1 MVRHARPRKAGRR
14 DLCMTKLNTI
24 LRSNEI
30 TFGYRIGYLSNVF
43 SGPVYKVAERDYGIQ
58 RPMFATLFC
67 ISHLE
72 DLTATDVCGM
82 TGIGKKTI
90 SRAVTALETKG
101 LLKRRPN
108 PADSRSTLLKI
119 APAGRKTYESIL
131 PMLQARQKAM
141 IETLDRDEQKQLRA
155 LLDKMIARDDG
166 WSANY

>member
-1 MVRHARPRKAGRR
+1 
-14 DLCMTKLNTI
+14 MTKLDAI

-43 SGPVYKVAERDYGIQ
+43 SGPVYKMAERDFGIQ

-67 ISHLE
+67 TAHLD

-90 SRAVTALETKG
+90 SRAVTSLETKG

-119 APAGRKTYESIL
+119 TAAGRDTYESIL
-131 PMLQARQKAM
+131 PMLQSRQKAL
-141 IETLDRDEQKQLRA
+141 IGTLDRNEQKQLRA
-155 LLDKMIARDDG
+155 LLDKMIACDDG

>member
-1 MVRHARPRKAGRR
+1 MQ
-14 DLCMTKLNTI
+14 TKLEAL

-43 SGPVYKVAERDYGIQ
+43 SGPVYTVAERDFGIQ

-67 ISHLE
+67 IAHLD

-82 TGIGKKTI
+82 SGIGKKTI
-90 SRAVTALETKG
+90 SRAVTSLEAKG
-101 LLKRRPN
+101 FLIRRPN

-119 APAGRKTYESIL
+119 TPSGRSTYESIL

-141 IETLDRDEQKQLRA
+141 IGTLDRDEQRQLRA
-155 LLDKMIARDDG
+155 LLDKLIAREDD